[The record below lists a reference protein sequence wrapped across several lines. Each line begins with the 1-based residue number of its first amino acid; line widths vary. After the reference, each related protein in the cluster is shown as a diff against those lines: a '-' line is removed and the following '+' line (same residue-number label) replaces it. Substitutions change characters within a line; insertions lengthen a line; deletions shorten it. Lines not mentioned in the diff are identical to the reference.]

1 MIRYHSDGG
10 GVGGGWGAG
19 HFKSDVE
26 GQRCGRISHVDWT
39 IFVEVICVSSFTWTE
54 VLNGFY
60 SINDWKA
67 LIFLE

>member
-10 GVGGGWGAG
+10 GVGGGGGGGG

-39 IFVEVICVSSFTWTE
+39 IFVEVICVSSFT
-54 VLNGFY
+54 
-60 SINDWKA
+60 
-67 LIFLE
+67 